1 MSRDFLRV
9 FRELDIEEVKKHL
22 LIWGDLSSD
31 CASCRNL
38 GINVFSAKQC
48 PQCGAQFKYVTSRRL
63 DQHPGERFH
72 LVRRM
77 QEKRPDLLFID
88 YTDYTKLLGQK
99 QARDF
104 FG

>member
-1 MSRDFLRV
+1 MGHDFLRV
-9 FRELDIEEVKKHL
+9 FKELNIEEVKKHL
-22 LIWGDLSSD
+22 LIWGDLTSD
-31 CASCRNL
+31 CASCRKL
-38 GINVFSAKQC
+38 GINAFLAKSC
-48 PQCGAQFKYVTSRRL
+48 PECGIEFKYVTSRRL